1 VYQEN
6 KLKPDILKFQEDT
19 PTFAADLHR
28 LLMCQPLVAVSDKR
42 EDITQNANTTNL
54 KTWGG
59 GQANQ
64 SITDRL
70 FWLMIQIYTLHLVV
84 VKKTKLMNTLIFY

>member
-19 PTFAADLHR
+19 PTFAAHLHQ

-59 GQANQ
+59 GGG
-64 SITDRL
+64 RKP
-70 FWLMIQIYTLHLVV
+70 
-84 VKKTKLMNTLIFY
+84 KKNKQKGYFV